1 MVRFRTLGCYPL
13 TGAVESSATT
23 LPEIIQ
29 EMLLTRTSE
38 RQGRVIDHDQAGSM
52 EETSGLFLR
61 VRSMSHQSDLISED
75 ILAYL
80 GQHERKELL
89 RFLTCGNVDDGKSTL
104 IGRLLHDSKMI
115 YEDHLE
121 AITRDS
127 KKVGTTGDDVDL
139 ALLVD
144 GLQAEREQGIT
155 IDVAYRYFS
164 TAKRKFIIA
173 DTPGHEQ
180 YTRNMATGAST
191 CDLAIILIDAR
202 YGVQTQTRRHSF
214 IASLLGIRH
223 IVVAINKM
231 DLKDFDQGVF
241 EQIKA
246 DYLAFAEKIGLKT
259 SSLHFVPMS
268 ALKGDNVVNKS
279 ERSPWYAGQSLMEIL
294 ETVEIAA
301 DRNLDDMRF
310 PVQYVNRPN
319 LNFRGFAGTLASGVV
334 RKGDEV
340 VALPSG
346 KGSKVKSIVTFEGEL
361 EQAGPGQAVTLT
373 LEDEIDVS
381 RGDMLVHAD
390 NRPLVTDGFDAMLVW
405 MAEEPMLPG
414 KKYDIKRATS
424 YVPGSIPSIVHKVDV
439 NTLERTPGSELKLN
453 EIARVKVS
461 LDAPIALDGY
471 EQNRTTGAF
480 IVIDRL
486 TNGTVGAGMIVS
498 APPAAHGSSAHHGSN
513 AHVTREERA
522 GRFGQQ
528 PATVLFSG
536 LSGAGKST
544 LAYAVAQAVRY
555 GPRGLRAG
563 RAEPAPRPEQGVA
576 AGPRR
581 THRELA
587 AYRPC
592 RQAVQRGRVDQPLRL
607 RRAERGRARAGQGA
621 DRRRAPDHRLCRRR
635 RRSAANAI
643 PRGCM
648 RRARTISPASPSLRR
663 AAGCRPGDRYPVAER
678 RGRREAGARPV
689 ARTPGDLIVSQP

>member
-1 MVRFRTLGCYPL
+1 
-13 TGAVESSATT
+13 
-23 LPEIIQ
+23 
-29 EMLLTRTSE
+29 
-38 RQGRVIDHDQAGSM
+38 
-52 EETSGLFLR
+52 
-61 VRSMSHQSDLISED
+61 MSHQSELISED

-80 GQHERKELL
+80 AQHERKELL

-115 YEDHLE
+115 YEDHLD
-121 AITRDS
+121 AITKDS
-127 KKVGTTGDDVDL
+127 KKVGTTGEDIDL

-164 TAKRKFIIA
+164 TTKRKFIIA
-173 DTPGHEQ
+173 ATPGHEQ
-180 YTRNMATGAST
+180 YPRNMATGASN

-202 YGVQTQTRRHSF
+202 YGVQTQTKRHSF
-214 IASLLGIRH
+214 IASLLGIKH

-231 DLKDFDQGVF
+231 DLKGFDQGVF

-246 DYLAFAEKIGLKT
+246 DYLKFAEGIALKP

-279 ERSPWYAGQSLMEIL
+279 EQSPWYTGQSLMEIL
-294 ETVEIAA
+294 ETVEVAG
-301 DRNLDDMRF
+301 DRNFTDLRF

-319 LNFRGFAGTLASGVV
+319 LNFRGFAGTLASGIV

-340 VALPSG
+340 IALPSG

-361 EQAGPGQAVTLT
+361 EQAGPGQAITIT

-381 RGDMLVHAD
+381 RGDMLVHGD
-390 NRPLVTDGFDAMLVW
+390 NRPQVVDSFDAMLVW

-424 YVPGSIPSIVHKVDV
+424 YVPGSIASITHRIDV
-439 NTLERTPGSELKLN
+439 NTLEEGAASSLQLN
-453 EIARVKVS
+453 EIGQVRIA

-471 EQNRTTGAF
+471 THNRTTGSF

-486 TNGTVGAGMIVS
+486 TNGTVGAGMII
-498 APPAAHGSSAHHGSN
+498 AEPLGAQGSDGHHGKL
-513 AHVTREERA
+513 AHVSTEERA
-522 GRFGQQ
+522 ARFGQQ

-544 LAYAVAQAVRY
+544 LAYAVERKLFDSGRAVYVLDGQNLRHDLNK
-555 GPRGLRAG
+555 GLPQDRAG
-563 RAEPAPRPEQGVA
+563 RTE
-576 AGPRR
+576 
-581 THRELA
+581 
-587 AYRPC
+587 
-592 RQAVQRGRVDQPLRL
+592 
-607 RRAERGRARAGQGA
+607 
-621 DRRRAPDHRLCRRR
+621 
-635 RRSAANAI
+635 NW
-643 PRGCM
+643 
-648 RRARTISPASPSLRR
+648 RR
-663 AAGCRPGDRYPVAER
+663 AAHVARQFNEAGLLTLAAFVAPDAEGREQAKALIGAER
-678 RGRREAGARPV
+678 LITVYVQASPQVCAERDPQGLYAAGGDNIPGESFPYDIPLNADLVIDTQSVSVEEGVKQVLALLRERGA
-689 ARTPGDLIVSQP
+689 I

>member
-1 MVRFRTLGCYPL
+1 
-13 TGAVESSATT
+13 
-23 LPEIIQ
+23 
-29 EMLLTRTSE
+29 
-38 RQGRVIDHDQAGSM
+38 
-52 EETSGLFLR
+52 
-61 VRSMSHQSDLISED
+61 MSHQSDLISAD

-80 GQHERKELL
+80 AQHERKELL

-127 KKVGTTGDDVDL
+127 KKSGTTGDDVDL

-191 CDLAIILIDAR
+191 CDLAIILVDAR
-202 YGVQTQTRRHSF
+202 YGVQTQTKRHSF
-214 IASLLGIRH
+214 ITSLLGIKH

-231 DLKDFDQGVF
+231 DLMDFDQQVF
-241 EQIKA
+241 ERIKA
-246 DYLAFAEKIGLKT
+246 DYLAFAERIELQPT
-259 SSLHFVPMS
+259 SLHFVPMS
-268 ALKGDNVVNKS
+268 ALKGDNVVNRS
-279 ERSPWYAGQSLMEIL
+279 ERAPWYEGQSLMEIL
-294 ETVEIAA
+294 ESVEIAG
-301 DRNLDDMRF
+301 DRNFDDLRF

-319 LNFRGFAGTLASGVV
+319 LNFRGFAGTLASGIV

-340 VALPSG
+340 VVLPSG
-346 KGSKVKSIVTFEGEL
+346 KRSTVKSIVTFDGEL
-361 EQAGPGQAVTLT
+361 EQATPGEAITLT

-390 NRPLVTDGFDAMLVW
+390 NQPRITDSFEAMLVW

-424 YVPGSIPSIVHKVDV
+424 YVPGSIASITHRVDV
-439 NTLERTPGSELKLN
+439 NTLEHGAASSLALN
-453 EIARVKVS
+453 EIGRVRIA

-480 IVIDRL
+480 IIIDRL
-486 TNGTVGAGMIVS
+486 TNGTVGAGMIIADPVANGAS
-498 APPAAHGSSAHHGSN
+498 GHHGGQ
-513 AHVTREERA
+513 AHVSTDERA
-522 GRFGQQ
+522 TRFGQQ
-528 PATVLFSG
+528 PATVLFTG

-544 LAYAVAQAVRY
+544 LAYAVERKLFDMGRAVYVLDGQNLRHDLNK
-555 GPRGLRAG
+555 GLPQDRAG
-563 RAEPAPRPEQGVA
+563 RTENWRRAAHVA
-576 AGPRR
+576 RQFNEAGLL
-581 THRELA
+581 TLA
-587 AYRPC
+587 AFVAPDAEGRE
-592 RQAVQRGRVDQPLRL
+592 QAKALI
-607 RRAERGRARAGQGA
+607 GA
-621 DRRRAPDHRLCRRR
+621 DR
-635 RRSAANAI
+635 AI
-643 PRGCM
+643 
-648 RRARTISPASPSLRR
+648 TVYVQASPQTCQQRDPQGLY
-663 AAGCRPGDRYPVAER
+663 AAGGDNIPGESFPYDVPGNADLVIDTESLTV
-678 RGRREAGARPV
+678 EEGARQV
-689 ARTPGDLIVSQP
+689 IELLRKRGAI

>member
-1 MVRFRTLGCYPL
+1 
-13 TGAVESSATT
+13 
-23 LPEIIQ
+23 
-29 EMLLTRTSE
+29 
-38 RQGRVIDHDQAGSM
+38 
-52 EETSGLFLR
+52 
-61 VRSMSHQSDLISED
+61 MSHQSDLISQD

-80 GQHERKELL
+80 AQHERKELL

-191 CDLAIILIDAR
+191 CDLAIILVDAR
-202 YGVQTQTRRHSF
+202 YGVQTQTRRHSY

-241 EQIKA
+241 ESIKA
-246 DYLAFAEKIGLKT
+246 DYLRFAERIGLKP

-268 ALKGDNVVNKS
+268 ALKGDNVVNRS
-279 ERSPWYAGQSLMEIL
+279 ERSPWYTGQPLMEIL
-294 ETVEIAA
+294 ESVEISG

-319 LNFRGFAGTLASGVV
+319 LNFRGFSGTLASGVV
-334 RKGDEV
+334 HKGDEV

-346 KGSKVKSIVTFEGEL
+346 KGSRVKSIVTFEGEL
-361 EQAGPGQAVTLT
+361 EQAGPGQAITLT

-390 NRPLVTDGFDAMLVW
+390 NRPLVSDAFDAMLVW
-405 MAEEPMLPG
+405 MSEEPMLPG

-424 YVPGSIPSIVHKVDV
+424 YVPGSIPSITHKVDV
-439 NTLERTPGSELKLN
+439 NTLEQAAASSLQLN

-486 TNGTVGAGMIVS
+486 TNGTVGAGMIIAEPQSGAGHRDPLGHVS
-498 APPAAHGSSAHHGSN
+498 S
-513 AHVTREERA
+513 EERA
-522 GRFGQQ
+522 ARFGQQ
-528 PATVLFSG
+528 PATVLFTG

-544 LAYAVAQAVRY
+544 LAYAVERKLFDAGRAVYVLDGQNLRHDLNK
-555 GPRGLRAG
+555 GLPQDRAG
-563 RAEPAPRPEQGVA
+563 RTE
-576 AGPRR
+576 
-581 THRELA
+581 
-587 AYRPC
+587 
-592 RQAVQRGRVDQPLRL
+592 
-607 RRAERGRARAGQGA
+607 
-621 DRRRAPDHRLCRRR
+621 
-635 RRSAANAI
+635 NW
-643 PRGCM
+643 
-648 RRARTISPASPSLRR
+648 RR
-663 AAGCRPGDRYPVAER
+663 AAHVARQFNEAGLLTLAAFVAPDAEGREQAKSLIGPERLITVYVQASPQACRERDPQGLYAAGQDNIPGESFPYDIPLNADLVVDTQSLSVEEGAKAVLDLL
-678 RGRREAGARPV
+678 RGRG
-689 ARTPGDLIVSQP
+689 LI